1 MKIAIM
7 STMPPDT
14 YSGGR
19 YCAWVMGE
27 CLAEKGN
34 DVYFITNNLP
44 IFYDDFKEY
53 PNHDKIH
60 LCLTNDFD
68 VKIDE
73 DKLDYVVLIP
83 NQDKEDYFYVMC
95 RNFAIKMGAK
105 LVLENFESANW
116 FNKYSPVP
124 RDERMWNFWRDA
136 CKDGCLVLS
145 FAKEA
150 MKYAQEFYVD
160 NPQYTR
166 FDHWAPAIN
175 SRVADRI
182 NVEKEKRIISFVR
195 FQDSHKGGG
204 DIFNLFGEY
213 LQGYTMVFVVGNG
226 KIDRF
231 YENKLEFLA
240 DKYGFFYE
248 LKVKLSDEE
257 KFREIKR
264 AQIMLFPSYFEG
276 YGYPPVEAQY
286 CNTIC
291 IAYDL
296 PILREISGDG
306 LIYCERGSVEALR
319 DALKKTIEQYEYR
332 DLKSNIMEYGDF
344 SIRAER
350 INQVLEKYLEDDYRD
365 PGAHYLKVVKPE
377 RYKPQ
382 KVKPATTKTS
392 KSPGVQ
398 KPRGTKAPKALSL
411 NNRKSNVQNAGGR
424 KKRITLSI
432 QDVKHIIGRCINKC
446 CLAYNRV
453 RFDIKKIL
461 FLRALQIHLGTM
473 EYDEDSGRLYLRGWY
488 WVWRGVDKID
498 VLNGSGDMLG
508 IARFGLKRP
517 DVYKKYPK
525 YETMNLGFEF
535 DEIVQKEEL
544 DGVLRIQIRCRDG
557 KTTGADFPMAKEG

>member
-7 STMPPDT
+7 STMPPET

-34 DVYFITNNLP
+34 DVYFITNNRP

-53 PNHDKIH
+53 PNHYKIH

-68 VKIDE
+68 VNINE
-73 DKLDYVVLIP
+73 EKLDYVVLIP
-83 NQDKEDYFYVMC
+83 NQDKDDYFYVMC

-124 RDERMWNFWRDA
+124 RDESMWKFWREA

-166 FDHWAPAIN
+166 FDYWAPAIN

-182 NVEKEKRIISFVR
+182 DVEKEKRIISFVR

-204 DIFNLFGEY
+204 DIFDLFGDY

-248 LKVKLSDEE
+248 IKVKLSDEE

-264 AQIMLFPSYFEG
+264 AQVMLFPSYFEG

-306 LIYCERGSVEALR
+306 LIYCDRGNVGALR
-319 DALKKTIEQYEYR
+319 DALKKTIEQYKYR
-332 DLKSNIMEYGDF
+332 DLRSNIMEYGDF

-365 PGAHYLKVVKPE
+365 PGAHCLKVVKPE
-377 RYKPQ
+377 RLKTLNI
-382 KVKPATTKTS
+382 KPAKKKTS
-392 KSPGVQ
+392 KKSQNAKAQ
-398 KPRGTKAPKALSL
+398 KNKKLRE
-411 NNRKSNVQNAGGR
+411 QNAGDR
-424 KKRITLSI
+424 EKRITLK
-432 QDVKHIIGRCINKC
+432 DTMREVKYIIGRCINKC
-446 CLAYNRV
+446 YLVYNRV

-473 EYDEDSGRLYLRGWY
+473 EYEEDSGRLYLKGWY
-488 WVWRGVDKID
+488 WVWRGVDKIN
-498 VLNGSGDMLG
+498 VLNGSGDILG
-508 IARFGLKRP
+508 IVRFGLKRP
-517 DVYKKYPK
+517 DIYNMYPK

-535 DEIVQKEEL
+535 DEIVQKEDL
-544 DGVLRIQIRCRDG
+544 DGVLRIQIKCGDG
-557 KTTGADFPMAKEG
+557 KMTWADFPMNKEG

>member
-44 IFYDDFKEY
+44 IFYNDFKEY
-53 PNHDKIH
+53 PNHYKVN
-60 LCLTNDFD
+60 LCLTKDFD

-73 DKLDYVVLIP
+73 EKLDYVVLIP
-83 NQDKEDYFYVMC
+83 NQDKDDYFYVMC
-95 RNFAIKMGAK
+95 RNFALKMGAK

-124 RDERMWNFWRDA
+124 RDESMWKFWRET
-136 CKDGCLVLS
+136 CMDGCLVLS
-145 FAKEA
+145 FAQEA

-182 NVEKEKRIISFVR
+182 EVEKEKRIISFIR

-204 DIFNLFGEY
+204 DIFELFGDY

-226 KIDRF
+226 KVDRF

-240 DKYGFFYE
+240 DKYGFSYE
-248 LKVKLSDEE
+248 IKLKLSDEE

-306 LIYCERGSVEALR
+306 LIYCERGNVQALK
-319 DALKKTIEQYEYR
+319 DALKKTIEQYEYK

-350 INQVLEKYLEDDYRD
+350 INEVLKKYLEDDYRD
-365 PGAHYLKVVKPE
+365 PRAHFLKVVKPE
-377 RYKPQ
+377 RF
-382 KVKPATTKTS
+382 KT
-392 KSPGVQ
+392 
-398 KPRGTKAPKALSL
+398 
-411 NNRKSNVQNAGGR
+411 QNIRPVNDDSR
-424 KKRITLSI
+424 KKSRNAKDSKNKETRKQNVRVKEKDKTKQTKNKFTM
-432 QDVKHIIGRCINKC
+432 QDVKRIIGRCINKC
-446 CLAYNRV
+446 YLVYNKI
-453 RFDIKKIL
+453 RFYIKKIL

-473 EYDEDSGRLYLRGWY
+473 EYDEDSGRLHLMGWY
-488 WVWRGVDKID
+488 WVWRGVDKII

-508 IARFGLKRP
+508 VARFGLIRP
-517 DVYKKYPK
+517 DIYSKFPK
-525 YETMNLGFEF
+525 YETKELGFEF
-535 DEIVQKEEL
+535 DEIVQKKDM

-557 KTTGADFPMAKEG
+557 KVTWADFPVDKEG

>member
-27 CLAEKGN
+27 CLADKGN
-34 DVYFITNNLP
+34 DVYFITNNTP

-53 PNHDKIH
+53 PNHYKIR

-68 VKIDE
+68 IQIE
-73 DKLDYVVLIP
+73 EETLDYVILIP
-83 NQDKEDYFYVMC
+83 NQDKDDYFYVMC
-95 RNFAIKMGAK
+95 RNFALKKHAK

-124 RDERMWNFWRDA
+124 RDESMWKFWRDA

-145 FAKEA
+145 FAEEA
-150 MKYAQEFYVD
+150 MKYAREFYID
-160 NPQYTR
+160 NPKYTR

-182 NVEKEKRIISFVR
+182 VVEKEKRIISFVR
-195 FQDSHKGGG
+195 FQDKHKGGG
-204 DIFNLFGEY
+204 DIFDLFGEY
-213 LQGYTMVFVVGNG
+213 LQGYTLVFVVGNG
-226 KIDRF
+226 KVDRF

-240 DKYGFFYE
+240 DKYGFTYE
-248 LKVKLSDEE
+248 IKTKLSDEE
-257 KFREIKR
+257 KFREIKK

-286 CNTIC
+286 CNTVC

-306 LIYCERGSVEALR
+306 LIYCERGNV
-319 DALKKTIEQYEYR
+319 DALKNALKKAIDQYEYK
-332 DLKSNIMEYGDF
+332 DLRSNIIEYGDF
-344 SIRAER
+344 SIRANR
-350 INQVLEKYLEDDYRD
+350 INEILEKYLEDDYRD

-377 RYKPQ
+377 RLKPQ
-382 KVKPATTKTS
+382 KVKPENKKLPEKKAKAKHKGNTIT
-392 KSPGVQ
+392 PRVIVQ
-398 KPRGTKAPKALSL
+398 DIKY
-411 NNRKSNVQNAGGR
+411 V
-424 KKRITLSI
+424 
-432 QDVKHIIGRCINKC
+432 IGRCIHKC
-446 CLAYNRV
+446 YSVYNRI
-453 RFDIKKIL
+453 RFAVKRIL
-461 FLRALQIHLGTM
+461 FLRALQIHLGTI
-473 EYDEDSGRLYLRGWY
+473 EYDEGTGRLYLRGWY
-488 WVWRGVDKID
+488 WVWRGVDKIS

-517 DVYKKYPK
+517 DIYDKFPK
-525 YETMNLGFEF
+525 YETMDLGFEF
-535 DEIVQKEEL
+535 DEIVQKEDM
-544 DGVLRIQIRCRDG
+544 DGILRVQIKCMDG
-557 KTTGADFPMAKEG
+557 KVTWADFQMEEEN

>member
-7 STMPPDT
+7 STMPPET

-34 DVYFITNNLP
+34 DVYFITNNRP

-53 PNHDKIH
+53 PNHYKIH

-68 VKIDE
+68 VNINE
-73 DKLDYVVLIP
+73 EKLDYVVLIP
-83 NQDKEDYFYVMC
+83 NQDKDDYFYVMC

-124 RDERMWNFWRDA
+124 RDESMWKFWREA

-166 FDHWAPAIN
+166 FDYWAPAIN

-182 NVEKEKRIISFVR
+182 DVEKEKRIISFVR

-204 DIFNLFGEY
+204 DIFDLFGDY

-248 LKVKLSDEE
+248 IKVKLSDEE

-264 AQIMLFPSYFEG
+264 AQVMLFPSYFEG

-306 LIYCERGSVEALR
+306 LIYCDRGNVGALR
-319 DALKKTIEQYEYR
+319 DALKKTIEQYKYT
-332 DLKSNIMEYGDF
+332 DLRSNIMEYGDF

-365 PGAHYLKVVKPE
+365 PGAHCLKVVKPE
-377 RYKPQ
+377 RLKTLNI
-382 KVKPATTKTS
+382 KPAKKKTS
-392 KSPGVQ
+392 KKSQNAKAQ
-398 KPRGTKAPKALSL
+398 KNKKLRE
-411 NNRKSNVQNAGGR
+411 QNAGDR
-424 KKRITLSI
+424 EKRITLK
-432 QDVKHIIGRCINKC
+432 DTMREVKYIIGRCINKC
-446 CLAYNRV
+446 YLVYNRV

-473 EYDEDSGRLYLRGWY
+473 EYEEDSGRLYLKGWY
-488 WVWRGVDKID
+488 WVWRGVDKIN
-498 VLNGSGDMLG
+498 VLNGSGDILG
-508 IARFGLKRP
+508 IVRFGLKRP
-517 DVYKKYPK
+517 DIYNMYPK

-535 DEIVQKEEL
+535 DEIVQKEDL
-544 DGVLRIQIRCRDG
+544 DGVLRIQIKCGDG
-557 KTTGADFPMAKEG
+557 KMTWADFPMNKEG